1 MSDNTISLIIL
12 SVVWGIPFLCGLIY
26 YLGETICR
34 IDIVLKPK
42 EQKKRT
48 RFWLHKRRLYRKLR
62 RFLWTYSIF
71 RPTLVFVRYQEPP
84 SSYRDYEFSRE
95 ERLEQLG
102 YSVRTHQ
109 WIKTTKIRDGYSV
122 QIYGNL
128 SLGLSG
134 L

>member
-1 MSDNTISLIIL
+1 MSDDVLIIM
-12 SVVWGIPFLCGLIY
+12 SIVWGIPLLLFVFY
-26 YLGETICR
+26 YVGERICR
-34 IDIVLKPK
+34 IDIKIEPK
-42 EQKKRT
+42 TQKKRT
-48 RFWLHKRRLYRKLR
+48 KFWLRKRHLYRKAR
-62 RFLWTYSIF
+62 RFLWAYSIF
-71 RPTLVFVRYQEPP
+71 RPTLVFLRYQEPQ

-95 ERLEQLG
+95 ERLEQVG

-109 WIKTTKIRDGYSV
+109 WIKTTKNRDGYWV